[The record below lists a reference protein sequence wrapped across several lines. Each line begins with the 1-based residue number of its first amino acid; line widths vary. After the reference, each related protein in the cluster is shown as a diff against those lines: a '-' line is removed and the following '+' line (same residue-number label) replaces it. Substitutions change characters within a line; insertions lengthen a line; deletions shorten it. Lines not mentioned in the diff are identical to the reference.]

1 MRIGLLEDNPG
12 VSDYMSTLLKFE
24 GHTVEDYT
32 HGSCLLHT
40 LFTETGVH
48 LPLPYDLLI
57 VDLLLPGMLSGLQT
71 IQAIRQRLSPAQ
83 LPILI
88 VTALSLA
95 EIEEITTGLT
105 TVPLLRKPFQ
115 RRVLLQMIADLTGG
129 HDTKDRE

>member
-1 MRIGLLEDNPG
+1 
-12 VSDYMSTLLKFE
+12 MSTLLKLE
-24 GHTVEDYT
+24 GHTVEVYT
-32 HGSCLLHT
+32 HGSCLLDK
-40 LFTETGVH
+40 LFLETEVRS
-48 LPLPYDLLI
+48 PLPYDLVI
-57 VDLLLPGMLSGLQT
+57 VDLRLPGMLSGLQT
-71 IQAIRQRLSPAQ
+71 IQAIHQRLSPAQ